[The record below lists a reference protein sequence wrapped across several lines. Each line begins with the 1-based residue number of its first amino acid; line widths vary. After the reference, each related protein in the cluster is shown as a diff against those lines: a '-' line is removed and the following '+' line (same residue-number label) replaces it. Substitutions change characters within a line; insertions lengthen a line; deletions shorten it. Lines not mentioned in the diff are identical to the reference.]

1 MKRQE
6 GNIPD
11 EEARR
16 LAETTFDRNV
26 VVVAGAGTGKTTLLV
41 NRLVHLLMR
50 EPNPA
55 EITRIVALTFTNKAA
70 TEMKVRLRE
79 RLKALLVMEPLDRA
93 RGPEPVEGQERAT
106 TDPGAVRVEE
116 LRERY
121 GLSSDE
127 IDRRAKSALGDL
139 EKAQIGTLHSF
150 AAHLLRL
157 YPLESGVDPV
167 FETDDDGLRFEEHF
181 AAQWELWL
189 DSELGPNGSD
199 HTRWRRLLNEVGLEQ
214 IREAAYALRSE
225 LIPIEEL
232 NRQAGADTLAPALR
246 DWFATKRDR
255 AGALL
260 AAHDR
265 PKRRKIESMLAAARE
280 LFDLLLVRGHDAV
293 DALDG
298 AQRKDLDRDLGDRPV
313 GWSEEDFAEAGSLI
327 RIAKQVLEVDRDLTR
342 DLLGLLSPFV
352 RRVRATFLEQG
363 WISFDGLLARA
374 RTLLRDHPGVRER
387 LKHDYHAMLVDE
399 FQDTDPVQY
408 EIILYVAERAG
419 KCAATWREVELDPGK
434 LFIVGDPKQS
444 IYAFRRAD
452 IEAFEQVVR
461 KVRES
466 GGVVYE
472 LATNFRSHGRVL
484 EVVNS
489 IFDRLL
495 RRQEN
500 VQPPN
505 VPLIVRPNRRGGVTR
520 PGVELRL
527 VTAGDDEEE
536 FESAAA
542 TRIEADQ
549 LARWL
554 KEDVLG
560 RETLTDASGRT
571 TPLMPGHVAL
581 LFRKLTQAQDYL
593 EALRRHD
600 IHYVTDGE
608 KHFYR
613 RQEVVDLINLLRVVE
628 NPHDKIAVVGV
639 LRSPLG
645 ALADRELVE
654 LQERDALDYRQ
665 APRLAGWGSPRAE
678 AIRRL
683 YGRLAEVA
691 RAAPGCPLPE
701 AMDLLFT
708 RLPVLELAAASL
720 HGEQAL
726 ANLLKVRQMAADLAD
741 RPHLT
746 LTGFVELMIARLA
759 EQPEEA
765 ESALAE
771 ESLEAVRVL
780 TIHKAKGMEFPVVI
794 LPAFHH
800 GTGKGSDAP
809 LVAHDWSTGVLGVTL
824 GNRCSLGAV
833 LVGEKFLAREEA
845 ERRRLFYVGMTRA
858 KERLIL
864 SGGLPSRP
872 SRGTF
877 LSLLQEVADGGVG
890 EPDRETIRIGEASFE
905 QAVVTAKDRVP
916 RRKKSAPAA
925 LALAADETALVRRWE
940 QRDRAWLAARATLR
954 ELTPT
959 VLMKQEP
966 HPARPSTGSAEG
978 PGQARLIGTLAHRVL
993 EHWDYADDTARLA
1006 ERIAAVC
1013 HSGIPPERAR
1023 AAAEVEAELREMFAS
1038 FLASEPYE
1046 RLRRA
1051 TIVGREVPFAISWGE
1066 FHSQHSAPPST
1077 GLGALS
1083 LSKGS
1088 TQHYIMEGV
1097 IDLVYRLGG
1106 QVWVAD
1112 YKTDRVRDEEVGS
1125 RAAEYHLQ
1133 AKIYKEA
1140 VSRCLG
1146 VDKVGFQFLF
1156 LRNGRAVEV

>member
-1 MKRQE
+1 MRSQE

-55 EITRIVALTFTNKAA
+55 GITRIVALTFTNKAA

-79 RLKALLVMEPLDRA
+79 RLKALLVTGPLDRA

-106 TDPGAVRVEE
+106 TDPGGVRVED

-121 GLSSDE
+121 GLSSEE

-199 HTRWRRLLNEVGLEQ
+199 HARWRRLLDEVGLEQ

-232 NRQAGADTLAPALR
+232 NRQAGAATLAPSLR

-280 LFDLLLVRGHDAV
+280 LFDLLLVQGQDAV
-293 DALDG
+293 GALNE
-298 AQRKDLDRDLGDRPV
+298 AQRKDLDRDLGDRPA
-313 GWSEEDFAEAGSLI
+313 GWSEEDFAEADSLI
-327 RIAKQVLEVDRDLTR
+327 RVAKQVLEVDRDLMR

-352 RRVRATFLEQG
+352 RRVRAMFLEQG

-408 EIILYVAERAG
+408 EIILYVAERTG

-505 VPLIVRPNRRGGVTR
+505 VPLIVRPDRRGGVTR

-554 KEDVLG
+554 KEEVLG

-571 TPLMPGHVAL
+571 APLMPGHVAL

-628 NPHDKIAVVGV
+628 NPHDTIALVGV

-645 ALADRELVE
+645 GLADRELVE
-654 LQERDALDYRQ
+654 LQERDALDYRR
-665 APRLAGWGSPRAE
+665 AARLAGWGSPRAW
-678 AIRRL
+678 AVGRL
-683 YGRLAEVA
+683 YGRLADVA
-691 RAAPGCPLPE
+691 RTAPGCPLPE
-701 AMDLLFT
+701 MMDLLFA
-708 RLPVLELAAASL
+708 RLPVLELAVASL

-824 GNRCSLGAV
+824 GDRCSLGAV
-833 LVGEKFLAREEA
+833 LVGEKFRAREEA

-864 SGGLPSRP
+864 SAGLPSRP

-877 LSLLQEVADGGVG
+877 LSLLREVADGGVG

-925 LALAADETALVRRWE
+925 LALAADTTALVRRWE
-940 QRDRAWLAARATLR
+940 QRDHVWVAARATLR

-966 HPARPSTGSAEG
+966 QSTRPSTGSAEG
-978 PGQARLIGTLAHRVL
+978 PGRARLIGTLAHRVL
-993 EHWDYADDTARLA
+993 EHWDYADDPANLA
-1006 ERIAAVC
+1006 GRIAAVC
-1013 HSGIPPERAR
+1013 RSGLPPEQAR
-1023 AAAEVEAELREMFAS
+1023 EAAEVEAELHELFAT

-1051 TIVGREVPFAISWGE
+1051 TIVGREVPFVIKWGGE
-1066 FHSQHSAPPST
+1066 GRAARGEGPDQNLSPLAYGPSPD
-1077 GLGALS
+1077 A
-1083 LSKGS
+1083 
-1088 TQHYIMEGV
+1088 YIMEGV

-1112 YKTDRVRDEEVGS
+1112 YKTDRVRDEEVAS

-1133 AKIYKEA
+1133 AQVYKEA

-1146 VDKVGFQFLF
+1146 ADKVGLQFLF
-1156 LRNGRAVEV
+1156 LRNGVAVTV

>member
-1 MKRQE
+1 MSE
-6 GNIPD
+6 PISIPD
-11 EEARR
+11 AQARR

-41 NRLVHLLMR
+41 NRLVHLVVR

-79 RLKALLVMEPLDRA
+79 RLKALLA
-93 RGPEPVEGQERAT
+93 PEQARAT
-106 TDPGAVRVEE
+106 TDPGAVRVED

-127 IDRRAKSALGDL
+127 IDKRARAALHDL

-157 YPLESGVDPV
+157 YPLESGVDPA

-181 AAQWELWL
+181 ATQWELWL
-189 DSELGPNGSD
+189 DSELGTNGSD
-199 HTRWRRLLNEVGLEQ
+199 HARWRRLLDDVGLEQ
-214 IREAAYALRSE
+214 IREVAYALRSE

-232 NRQAGADTLAPALR
+232 NRQAGADALAPALR

-255 AGALL
+255 AATLL
-260 AAHDR
+260 AAYDR

-280 LFDLLLVRGHDAV
+280 LFGLLLERGHDAV
-293 DALDG
+293 GALDG
-298 AQRKDLDRDLGDRPV
+298 AQRNELDRDLGDQPA
-313 GWSEEDFAEAGSLI
+313 GWSDEDFAEAGSLT
-327 RIAKQVLEVDRDLTR
+327 RVAKQTLKVDRDLMQ
-342 DLLGLLSPFV
+342 DLLMLLSPFAQ
-352 RRVRATFLEQG
+352 RVRATFLEQG

-374 RTLLRDHPGVRER
+374 RTLLRDHPAVRER
-387 LKHDYHAMLVDE
+387 LKHEYHAVLVDE

-408 EIILYVAERAG
+408 EIILYLAERTGRCGAS
-419 KCAATWREVELDPGK
+419 WREVEFDPGK

-466 GGVVYE
+466 GGVVHE

-484 EVVNS
+484 EVINP

-495 RRQEN
+495 RQQEN

-505 VPLIVRPNRRGGVTR
+505 VPLIVQPNRRGGVTR

-527 VTAGDDEEE
+527 VTADDDEEE
-536 FESAAA
+536 FDAAAA

-554 KEDVLG
+554 KEAVLE

-628 NPHDKIAVVGV
+628 NPHDTIALVGV

-645 ALADRELVE
+645 GLADRELVE
-654 LQERDALDYRQ
+654 LQERGALDYRR
-665 APRLAGWGSPRAE
+665 ADRLAGWGSPRAE
-678 AIRRL
+678 AVRRL

-701 AMDLLFT
+701 AVDLLFA

-720 HGEQAL
+720 HGEQAM

-780 TIHKAKGMEFPVVI
+780 TIHKAKGLEFPVVI
-794 LPAFHH
+794 LPGFHH
-800 GTGKGSDAP
+800 GTNKGSEAP
-809 LVAHDWSTGVLGVTL
+809 LVSHDWSTGVLGVTL
-824 GNRCSLGAV
+824 GDRCSLGAV
-833 LVGEKFLAREEA
+833 LVGEKFRAREEA
-845 ERRRLFYVGMTRA
+845 ERRRVFYVGMTRA
-858 KERLIL
+858 KERLVL

-877 LSLLQEVADGGVG
+877 LSLLQEVADGAVG
-890 EPDRETIRIGEASFE
+890 EPDQETIRIGEASFD

-916 RRKKSAPAA
+916 RRKKSAPAT
-925 LALAADETALVRRWE
+925 LAPATDETALVRRWE
-940 QRDRAWLAARATLR
+940 QRDHAWVAARATPR

-959 VLMKQEP
+959 VLMKREP
-966 HPARPSTGSAEG
+966 KPARPSKRRAEE

-993 EHWDYADDTARLA
+993 EHWDYADDPAKLA

-1013 HSGIPPERAR
+1013 QSGIPPELAR
-1023 AAAEVEAELREMFAS
+1023 EAAEVEAELRELFAT
-1038 FLASEPYE
+1038 FVASEPYQQ
-1046 RLRRA
+1046 LRRA
-1051 TIVGREVPFAISWGE
+1051 TILGREVPFAIKWGGDGRWAIGYGPE
-1066 FHSQHSAPPST
+1066 TTMPRSAPTIKSLDQNPSPI
-1077 GLGALS
+1077 AYCPS
-1083 LSKGS
+1083 PDACV
-1088 TQHYIMEGV
+1088 MEGV
-1097 IDLVYRLGG
+1097 IDLLYRLDGNL
-1106 QVWVAD
+1106 WIAD
-1112 YKTDRVRDEEVGS
+1112 YKTDRVGDGELER
-1125 RAAEYHLQ
+1125 RAAEYQVQ
-1133 AKIYKEA
+1133 ARVYRDAISQGLA
-1140 VSRCLG
+1140 
-1146 VDKVGFQFLF
+1146 DQKVRFQFIF
-1156 LRNGRAVEV
+1156 LRNGKTVEV